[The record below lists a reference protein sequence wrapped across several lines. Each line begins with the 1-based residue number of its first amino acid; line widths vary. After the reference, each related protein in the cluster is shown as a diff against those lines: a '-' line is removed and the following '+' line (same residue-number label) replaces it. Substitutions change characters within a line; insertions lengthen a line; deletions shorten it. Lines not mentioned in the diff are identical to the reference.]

1 LVVSSTILNS
11 RNNDRSRAIGINLE
25 IYETHFVGV
34 SHDDETETGHR
45 YGAVMGCEGSTFH
58 CGSSVCVCYECV
70 RVISLMR
77 YKLIGI
83 DYE

>member
-1 LVVSSTILNS
+1 
-11 RNNDRSRAIGINLE
+11 
-25 IYETHFVGV
+25 VGV

-45 YGAVMGCEGSTFH
+45 YVDVMGCEGSTFH

-70 RVISLMR
+70 GVISPMR